1 MLMGNTMG
9 PGERRGYKR
18 TVLST
23 APDPSLDDN
32 SHGKSPLALQAF
44 TTIASIGHVVQPTI
58 QIFMGY
64 IS

>member
-1 MLMGNTMG
+1 MGNTMG

-23 APDPSLDDN
+23 APDPSLDYD

-44 TTIASIGHVVQPTI
+44 TTVVTIGHVVQLTI
-58 QIFMGY
+58 WVFMGH
-64 IS
+64 IL